1 MEKQDPL
8 INPETGNEI
17 QKCFYISVPYF
28 PGLSESFKKIFKY
41 TPVQVCFKGVNTLKS
56 ILMHP
61 KDRISN
67 DQKKDLVYHWEC
79 KADGCNSS
87 YIGETSR
94 ALGERVKEHSK
105 STTSAILKH
114 CKDFHHPLPSI
125 DDFNIIDKEPSQV
138 TREAKEAIHIR
149 RLDPS
154 LNRNIGKMSIPQC
167 FDNLL
172 GAKPKHPR
180 VGELSAAP
188 LPVEVAPPLQI
199 PGLNLTQFNNIGNFR
214 PNVAIHIP
222 RRSTRACRA
231 KNLFNWS
238 INWRC
243 HNIKASSLT
252 PDMNWV
258 VSFLQVPP
266 KHFHT
271 FNRCQNLIATVLH
284 TPQTLSKITE
294 PPDKGVKINL
304 HSSSSLIHKCQNY
317 FPYIYH
323 PLQVFSSSLL
333 MKTSCLRLKLV
344 ELNFLVSFNTDDQSK
359 TDVANAIN
367 VITYKSKSSRWT
379 FSINYN
385 FVLGFHGNS
394 QGQHWCLPRPSL
406 AQ

>member
-1 MEKQDPL
+1 MLQR
-8 INPETGNEI
+8 NQHPEIHANA
-17 QKCFYISVPYF
+17 S
-28 PGLSESFKKIFKY
+28 
-41 TPVQVCFKGVNTLKS
+41 
-56 ILMHP
+56 
-61 KDRISN
+61 KDKISN
-67 DQKKDLVYHWEC
+67 NQKKDLVYHWEC

-138 TREAKEAIHIR
+138 TREAKEVIHIR
-149 RLDPS
+149 WLDPS
-154 LNRNIGKMSIPQC
+154 LNRNMGKMSIPHC

-180 VGELSAAP
+180 VGELSATP
-188 LPVEVAPPLQI
+188 LPVEEVAPPSQI

-222 RRSTRACRA
+222 RCSTRACRA
-231 KNLFNWS
+231 KKPAQLINQLKVPQHTQNQGQLFNT
-238 INWRC
+238 R
-243 HNIKASSLT
+243 HELSSVI
-252 PDMNWV
+252 PSN
-258 VSFLQVPP
+258 SP
-266 KHFHT
+266 KLIHT

-294 PPDKGVKINL
+294 PPAKGVKINF

-344 ELNFLVSFNTDDQSK
+344 ELNFLVSFNTDDQRK
-359 TDVANAIN
+359 M
-367 VITYKSKSSRWT
+367 
-379 FSINYN
+379 
-385 FVLGFHGNS
+385 
-394 QGQHWCLPRPSL
+394 
-406 AQ
+406 